1 MCILFLVLKN
11 MRDHKPIFQPNEL
24 SNEAA
29 TSMRTRIIAGLTA
42 IAIILP
48 FAIFGDWPFFGF
60 VCVVLVFAIIEI
72 IRCAKTK
79 YSKALYITAFI
90 LAFLI
95 LFWNFFQDIPKM
107 FDKTLAEPEKWHGL
121 YDSYNRVTL
130 SVTIIFVGLILS
142 AMTVI
147 IDKNFTIIDACF
159 IITTVIII
167 ALGLESLLFIRYFP
181 VHLRHVEIIKSG
193 LHEPSYINGYDNAE
207 SFLFLLYV
215 ALGAC
220 LNDAFAYFVGVFF
233 GKHKMNPRLSPKKTW
248 EGFFGG
254 VILTSLFCSGF
265 AFIMSAVGHPILG
278 GLLDIDHW
286 YHIIILSTLI
296 PLVSVIGD
304 LVFSSIKRHYEIK
317 DFSRLIPGHG
327 GILDRLDSILF
338 STITVAIYTCIFLLN
353 EKGGFILP

>member
-42 IAIILP
+42 IAIVIP
-48 FAIFGDWPFFGF
+48 FVIFGDWPFFGF
-60 VCVVLVFAIIEI
+60 ICLVLVFAIIEI

-107 FDKTLAEPEKWHGL
+107 FDKTLAEPDKWHGI
-121 YDSYNRVTL
+121 YDSYNRVSL
-130 SVTIIFVGLILS
+130 SVTIIFVGILLS
-142 AMTVI
+142 AMTI
-147 IDKNFTIIDACF
+147 IVDKNFTVIDACF
-159 IITTVIII
+159 IITTVVLI
-167 ALGLESLLFIRYFP
+167 ALGLESLLFLRYIP
-181 VHLRHVEIIKSG
+181 VHQY
-193 LHEPSYINGYDNAE
+193 HETLDHAVSYVNGFDNCE
-207 SFLFLLYV
+207 SFLFIFYV

-254 VILTSLFCSGF
+254 VVLTSLFCSGF
-265 AFIMSAVGHPILG
+265 AFLLSAVGHPVMR

-317 DFSRLIPGHG
+317 DFSNLIPGHG
-327 GILDRLDSILF
+327 GILDRLDSIIF
-338 STITVAIYTCIFLLN
+338 AAITVAIYTCIFLLN
-353 EKGGFILP
+353 KDGGFILP

>member
-1 MCILFLVLKN
+1 MCILFLSVKT
-11 MRDHKPIFQPNEL
+11 MKDRKPIFQPNEL

-42 IAIILP
+42 IAIVLP
-48 FAIFGDWPFFGF
+48 FVIFGDWPFFGF
-60 VCVVLVFAIIEI
+60 ICLVLVFAIIEI

-79 YSKALYITAFI
+79 YSKLLYVTAFI
-90 LAFLI
+90 LAFLV

-107 FDKTLAEPEKWHGL
+107 FDKSLVEPDKWSGL
-121 YDSYNRVTL
+121 YDSYNRISL
-130 SVTIIFVGLILS
+130 SATIIFVAIVLS
-142 AMTVI
+142 SITI
-147 IDKNFTIIDACF
+147 IADKNFTIIDACF

-167 ALGLESLLFIRYFP
+167 ALGLESLLFLRYYP
-181 VHLRHVEIIKSG
+181 VHVYHDELARLGQTVN
-193 LHEPSYINGYDNAE
+193 YINGYDNAE
-207 SFLFLLYV
+207 SFLFIFYV

-265 AFIMSAVGHPILG
+265 AFIMSAVGHPILK
-278 GLLDIDHW
+278 GLLDITHW
-286 YHIIILSTLI
+286 YHIIVLSTLV

-338 STITVAIYTCIFLLN
+338 AAITVAIYTNIFCDVP
-353 EKGGFILP
+353 GGFILP

>member
-1 MCILFLVLKN
+1 MCILFLSAKT
-11 MRDHKPIFQPNEL
+11 MKDRKPIFQPNEL

-42 IAIILP
+42 IALVLP
-48 FAIFGDWPFFGF
+48 FVIFGDWPFFGF
-60 VCVVLVFAIIEI
+60 ICLVLVFAIIEI

-79 YSKALYITAFI
+79 YSKVLYLTAFV
-90 LAFLI
+90 LAFLV

-107 FDKTLAEPEKWHGL
+107 FDGSGEWHGL
-121 YDSYNRVTL
+121 YDSYNRISL
-130 SVTIIFVGLILS
+130 SATIIFVAIVLS
-142 AMTVI
+142 SMTI
-147 IDKNFTIIDACF
+147 IADKNFTIMDACF

-167 ALGLESLLFIRYFP
+167 ALGLESLLFLRYIP
-181 VHLRHVEIIKSG
+181 VHQY
-193 LHEPSYINGYDNAE
+193 HETLDHAVPYINGFDNAE
-207 SFLFLLYV
+207 SFLFVFYV

-265 AFIMSAVGHPILG
+265 AFIMSAVGHPILRN
-278 GLLDIDHW
+278 LLDIDHW

-327 GILDRLDSILF
+327 GILDRLDSMLF
-338 STITVAIYTCIFLLN
+338 AAITAAIYTCIFLLN
-353 EKGGFILP
+353 KDGGFILP

>member
-42 IAIILP
+42 IAIVLP
-48 FAIFGDWPFFGF
+48 FVIFGDWPFFGF
-60 VCVVLVFAIIEI
+60 VCLVLVFAIIEI

-79 YSKALYITAFI
+79 YSKVLYITAFI

-95 LFWNFFQDIPKM
+95 LFWNFFQDIPTM
-107 FDKTLAEPEKWHGL
+107 FNGSGEWHGL

-130 SVTIIFVGLILS
+130 SVTIIFVGIILS

-167 ALGLESLLFIRYFP
+167 ALGLESLLFIRYIP
-181 VHLRHVEIIKSG
+181 VHQYHAELVKLG
-193 LHEPSYINGYDNAE
+193 KTVPYINGFDNAE

-265 AFIMSAVGHPILG
+265 AFIMSAVNHPVMR
-278 GLLDIDHW
+278 GLLDIEHW

-317 DFSRLIPGHG
+317 DFSNLIPGHG

>member
-48 FAIFGDWPFFGF
+48 FVIFGDWPFFGF
-60 VCVVLVFAIIEI
+60 ICLVLVFAIIEI

-79 YSKALYITAFI
+79 YSKVLYFTAFI

-107 FDKTLAEPEKWHGL
+107 FDGSGQWHGL
-121 YDSYNRVTL
+121 YDSYNRISL
-130 SVTIIFVGLILS
+130 SVTIIFVGIVLS
-142 AMTVI
+142 SMTI
-147 IDKNFTIIDACF
+147 IADKNFSIMDACF

-167 ALGLESLLFIRYFP
+167 ALGLESLLFLRYIP
-181 VHLRHVEIIKSG
+181 VHQYHETLVEQV
-193 LHEPSYINGYDNAE
+193 PYINGFDNAE
-207 SFLFLLYV
+207 SFLFVFYV

-265 AFIMSAVGHPILG
+265 AFLMDAVGHPVLKN
-278 GLLDIDHW
+278 LLDIPHW
-286 YHIIILSTLI
+286 YHIIVLSTLI

-338 STITVAIYTCIFLLN
+338 AAITAAIYTCIFLLN
-353 EKGGFILP
+353 KDGGFILP

>member
-1 MCILFLVLKN
+1 

-48 FAIFGDWPFFGF
+48 FVIFGDWPFFGF
-60 VCVVLVFAIIEI
+60 VCLVLVFAIIEI

-79 YSKALYITAFI
+79 YSKVLYITAFI

-95 LFWNFFQDIPKM
+95 LFWNFFQDIPTM
-107 FDKTLAEPEKWHGL
+107 FNGSGEWHGL

-130 SVTIIFVGLILS
+130 SVTIIFVGIILS

-181 VHLRHVEIIKSG
+181 VHLYHEELVELGKTV
-193 LHEPSYINGYDNAE
+193 PYINGYDNAE

-254 VILTSLFCSGF
+254 IIISSAVSFGF
-265 AFIMSAVGHPILG
+265 AMIFLCTKHPLVDGILD
-278 GLLDIDHW
+278 LEHW
-286 YHIIILSTLI
+286 YFVLILSLI
-296 PLVSVIGD
+296 IPMASVLGD
-304 LVFSSIKRHYEIK
+304 LVFSAAKRHFDIK
-317 DFSRLIPGHG
+317 DFGNIIPGHG
-327 GILDRLDSILF
+327 GMLDRFDSVIF
-338 STITVAIYTCIFLLN
+338 TMITTGVFLSLIQYWSQY
-353 EKGGFILP
+353 K

>member
-1 MCILFLVLKN
+1 MCILFLSVNFMKE
-11 MRDHKPIFQPNEL
+11 RKPIFQPNEL
-24 SNEAA
+24 SNAA
-29 TSMRTRIIAGLTA
+29 VTSMRTRIIAGLTA
-42 IAIILP
+42 IAIVLP
-48 FAIFGDWPFFGF
+48 FVMFGDWPFFGF
-60 VCVVLVFAIIEI
+60 ICLVLVCAIIEI

-79 YSKALYITAFI
+79 YSKVLYITAFI
-90 LAFLI
+90 LAFLV

-107 FDKTLAEPEKWHGL
+107 FNDQWSGI
-121 YDSYNRVTL
+121 YDSYNRVSL
-130 SVTIIFVGLILS
+130 SATIIFVGIILCS
-142 AMTVI
+142 MTI
-147 IDKNFTIIDACF
+147 IADKNFTIMDACF

-167 ALGLESLLFIRYFP
+167 ALGLESLLFIRYYP
-181 VHLRHVEIIKSG
+181 VHVHHQDLALLGQTV
-193 LHEPSYINGYDNAE
+193 PYINGYDNAE
-207 SFLFLLYV
+207 SFLFILYV

-254 VILTSLFCSGF
+254 VILTCAFISGF
-265 AFIMSAVGHPILG
+265 AFIMSAVGHPILK

-286 YHIIILSTLI
+286 YHILILSTLI

-317 DFSRLIPGHG
+317 DFSNLIPGHG

-338 STITVAIYTCIFLLN
+338 AAMTVAIYTNIFCDVP
-353 EKGGFILP
+353 GGFILP

>member
-1 MCILFLVLKN
+1 MCILFLSVKT
-11 MRDHKPIFQPNEL
+11 MKDRKPIFQPNEL
-24 SNEAA
+24 SNEVA

-42 IAIILP
+42 IALVIP
-48 FAIFGDWPFFGF
+48 FVIFGDWPFFGF
-60 VCVVLVFAIIEI
+60 ICLVLVFAIIEI

-79 YSKALYITAFI
+79 YSKVLYLTAFV

-107 FDKTLAEPEKWHGL
+107 FDGSGQWHGL
-121 YDSYNRVTL
+121 YDSYNRISL
-130 SVTIIFVGLILS
+130 SVTIIFVGIVLS
-142 AMTVI
+142 SMTI
-147 IDKNFTIIDACF
+147 IADKNFSIMDACF

-167 ALGLESLLFIRYFP
+167 ALGLESLLFLRYIP
-181 VHLRHVEIIKSG
+181 VHQYHDTLDHAV
-193 LHEPSYINGYDNAE
+193 PYINGYDNAE
-207 SFLFLLYV
+207 SFLFVFYV

-265 AFIMSAVGHPILG
+265 AFILSAVGHPILK
-278 GLLDIDHW
+278 GLLDINHW

-304 LVFSSIKRHYEIK
+304 LVFSSIKRHYQIK

-338 STITVAIYTCIFLLN
+338 AAITVAIYTNIFCDVP
-353 EKGGFILP
+353 GGFILP